1 MEQTT
6 IQIPTDLRD
15 RLREE
20 RADHE
25 TNYGDT
31 IERLLGD
38 ADGGQ
43 VWTET
48 EIRALAREEI
58 DAAARQTR

>member
-1 MEQTT
+1 MSKTT
-6 IQIPTDLRD
+6 IELSESLRD

-20 RADHE
+20 RKPHE

-31 IERLLGD
+31 IRRLLGD
-38 ADGGQ
+38 ADGGS
-43 VWTET
+43 VWTEA

-58 DAAARQTR
+58 DAAARQSR